1 MARRRKAEIVAA
13 TMLSPSVRSLRMRL
27 ADGAAVGHTAGQYV
41 DVIVPT
47 ARGLAFKRSYSIASE
62 PGGARADELEIAVTR
77 VEGGPT
83 SEALH
88 EATPGARVELEGPRG
103 TFVRREGERDRPGL
117 FIATGTGLA
126 PIRAILAEEVQ
137 RRDGPPIALLFGCR
151 TPDDVLWGDT
161 LTAWAEVCPRFSLH
175 VTLSRPPPDW
185 RGATGHVQRHAAAL
199 AAALGDPAGLD
210 AYVCGLSPMVDD
222 VVSLLAR
229 EARVPRAGIHLE
241 TYD

>member
-1 MARRRKAEIVAA
+1 MSRRRKAEVVGAA
-13 TMLSPSVRSLRMRL
+13 MLSPSVRSLSLRMT
-27 ADGAAVGHTAGQYV
+27 DGGPVGHNAGQYV

-62 PGGARADELEIAVTR
+62 PGGRRPDELEIAVTR

-88 EATPGARVELEGPRG
+88 AVMPGALVELEGPRG
-103 TFVRREGERDRPGL
+103 VFVRREDERDRPSL

-126 PIRAILAEEVQ
+126 PIRAMIAEEI
-137 RRDGPPIALLFGCR
+137 RRMKGPPLALLFGCR
-151 TPDDVLWGDT
+151 TPADVLWGET
-161 LTAWAEVCPRFSLH
+161 LAEWARDCPRFALD
-175 VTLSRPPPDW
+175 VTLSRPPPNW
-185 RGATGHVQRHAAAL
+185 RGLTGHVQRHVHAIAAGVSD
-199 AAALGDPAGLD
+199 AAELH

-222 VVSLLAR
+222 VVSLL
-229 EARVPRAGIHLE
+229 ENGARVPRTAIHLE